1 MIIRSAYDFPDW
13 LINGDNYEAYEI
25 VVNDNG
31 ITSLVQY
38 MLYIIIIFYAF
49 VGLILAFRKGSSNNT
64 MKKVYRSLILIVLIN
79 VGGYILCTLITAYI
93 LVPITSGN
101 QFSMLLYGIFP
112 SVLLNTASASTAP
125 ILYINW

>member
-1 MIIRSAYDFPDW
+1 
-13 LINGDNYEAYEI
+13 
-25 VVNDNG
+25 
-31 ITSLVQY
+31 
-38 MLYIIIIFYAF
+38 
-49 VGLILAFRKGSSNNT
+49 

-79 VGGYILCTLITAYI
+79 VGGYILCSLIMAYI

-101 QFSMLLYGIFP
+101 QFSLLLYGIIP

>member
-1 MIIRSAYDFPDW
+1 LFIIFILVMIIKSAYDFPDW

-49 VGLILAFRKGSSNNT
+49 VGLILAFRKGKN
-64 MKKVYRSLILIVLIN
+64 
-79 VGGYILCTLITAYI
+79 
-93 LVPITSGN
+93 
-101 QFSMLLYGIFP
+101 F
-112 SVLLNTASASTAP
+112 
-125 ILYINW
+125 

>member
-1 MIIRSAYDFPDW
+1 
-13 LINGDNYEAYEI
+13 
-25 VVNDNG
+25 
-31 ITSLVQY
+31 
-38 MLYIIIIFYAF
+38 
-49 VGLILAFRKGSSNNT
+49 

-79 VGGYILCTLITAYI
+79 VGGYVLCSLIMVLI

-101 QFSMLLYGIFP
+101 QFSLLLYGIIP